1 MISIRI
7 KDKGTYNRDS
17 AKFGGRDRGSSGHY
31 GCEGA
36 LRCGC
41 AGSGVDSRGEGAGLG
56 FDNLLDLGLWRVIS
70 LLGLN
75 LRRSLWRGLLWGSLL
90 RRGLLRGGLLWRGLL
105 RGGLLGRG
113 LLGRSLLRSV
123 GDSNNLERGSRF
135 ALRRRC
141 GLGRRWG
148 TASADGDSNSGRG
161 HGSGDIVYGDSLGS
175 PVLTILEKTKVAFLQ
190 NRSECQRQERRD
202 GRSAHLDSTSK
213 SRFAQGN
220 ECDNKSRSELHDFT
234 IRAIDEGGK

>member
-7 KDKGTYNRDS
+7 KDKGTYDRDS

-36 LRCGC
+36 LRGGC

-70 LLGLN
+70 FLGLN

-90 RRGLLRGGLLWRGLL
+90 RRSLLRGSLLWRGLL
-105 RGGLLGRG
+105 RGSLLGRG
-113 LLGRSLLRSV
+113 LFGRSLLGGSLLRSV
-123 GDSNNLERGSRF
+123 GDSNNLERGIRF
-135 ALRRRC
+135 ALRWRC
-141 GLGRRWG
+141 GLGRRWS
-148 TASADGDSNSGRG
+148 TASADGDRNSGRG
-161 HGSGDIVYGDSLGS
+161 HGSGDIVYGDSLGR

-190 NRSECQRQERRD
+190 TGVSASVRNGGMSEARTSIPLAKADSHKARRATTRAEVNFMILRSGQ
-202 GRSAHLDSTSK
+202 
-213 SRFAQGN
+213 
-220 ECDNKSRSELHDFT
+220 
-234 IRAIDEGGK
+234 